1 MELIL
6 ALLMNNLAVNSVP
19 AAKLA
24 PAILQVANKYNV
36 DPILIAKIIV
46 VESRGR
52 EKAINKQSSDYGLM
66 QINVN
71 TAKSMG
77 ISDRCL
83 MNWRCNLDAGAKIL
97 SRFNR
102 PCRYNVGTTK
112 VLAGKRL
119 QNCIR
124 YERKLASV
132 N

>member
-1 MELIL
+1 MELLI
-6 ALLMNNLAVNSVP
+6 ALLLNNLGPGAVP
-19 AAKLA
+19 KAQLA
-24 PAILQVANKYNV
+24 TAIIEVSNKYKV
-36 DPILIAKIIV
+36 DPVLVAKIIV
-46 VESRGR
+46 VESRGNP
-52 EKAINKQSSDYGLM
+52 KAFNKRTQDYGLM

-71 TAKSMG
+71 TARSLG
-77 ISDRCL
+77 ITQTCL
-83 MNWRCNLDAGAKIL
+83 FNWRCNLEQGAKIL
-97 SRFNR
+97 SSFNR